1 MGTHRRCEKD
11 EGGSVAPGIHNSC
24 HWGSALS
31 LWEVED
37 EIPRDQLLLGEIQL
51 PVMRNSLG
59 LTLISP

>member
-1 MGTHRRCEKD
+1 MGTHINARRMR
-11 EGGSVAPGIHNSC
+11 VALWLLEITTAATG
-24 HWGSALS
+24 AQLS

-37 EIPRDQLLLGEIQL
+37 EIPQDQLLLGEIQL

>member
-1 MGTHRRCEKD
+1 MGTHINVRMMR
-11 EGGSVAPGIHNSC
+11 VALWLLEITTAATG
-24 HWGSALS
+24 AQLS

-37 EIPRDQLLLGEIQL
+37 EIPQDQLLPGEIQL